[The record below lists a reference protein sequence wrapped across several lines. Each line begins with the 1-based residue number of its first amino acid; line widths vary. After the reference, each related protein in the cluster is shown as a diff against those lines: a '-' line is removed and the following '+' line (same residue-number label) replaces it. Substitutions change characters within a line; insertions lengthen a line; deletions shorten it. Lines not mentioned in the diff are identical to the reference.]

1 MASKRNHYLLSTEAW
16 TEEELNAEINEY
28 GFGGASVGD
37 TMRRNEAEDEI
48 TWRRNKGYLGMTPQ
62 EIEDDLID
70 LGKIDKRYLIS

>member
-28 GFGGASVGD
+28 GFCLASVCD

-48 TWRRNKGYLGMTPQ
+48 TWRRDKGYLGMTPQ

>member
-28 GFGGASVGD
+28 GFGGSSVGD

-48 TWRRNKGYLGMTPQ
+48 TWRRDKGYLGMTPQ

>member
-37 TMRRNEAEDEI
+37 TMRRNEAEDELYS
-48 TWRRNKGYLGMTPQ
+48 RRDKGYL
-62 EIEDDLID
+62 
-70 LGKIDKRYLIS
+70 